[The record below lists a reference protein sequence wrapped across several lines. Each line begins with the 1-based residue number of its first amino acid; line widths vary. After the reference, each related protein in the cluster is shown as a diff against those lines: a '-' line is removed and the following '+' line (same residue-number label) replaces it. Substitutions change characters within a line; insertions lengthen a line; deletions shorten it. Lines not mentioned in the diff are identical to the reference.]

1 MIDERPRWRSKA
13 VNLVVLGTA
22 GSLGT
27 LLSGCSS
34 DSGTYHRNIYKN
46 YADCVF
52 DYGGSVC
59 STEVLNNSQ
68 KVLGPAYRM
77 VNGRPSSCNGQD
89 PGAGP
94 SWNSRRVSVEP
105 ARGGFGCRR
114 STSSSSSSGRSFF
127 RGG

>member
-1 MIDERPRWRSKA
+1 MIEERPRWRSKA

-22 GSLGT
+22 GSLAT

-34 DSGTYHRNIYKN
+34 DSGTYHRNVYKN
-46 YADCVF
+46 HADCVF
-52 DYGGSVC
+52 DYRGSVC
-59 STEVLNNSQ
+59 STEVLATGP

-77 VNGRPSSCNGQD
+77 VNGQPSACNGRD

-94 SWNSRRVSVEP
+94 SWNARRIGVEP

-114 STSSSSSSGRSFF
+114 SSSASSSGRSFF